1 MFNVSKKFYTNFISF
16 QGEKMFRVAII
27 GRPNVGKSSLFNRII
42 GKRKAIVEDIPGV
55 TRDRIVATALWRGT
69 PFELVDTGGYVQEDQ
84 DRFAPYLLDQIR
96 KELEL
101 SDLFVFVVDGKEGIT
116 QTDREIADILRKT
129 DKPVIV
135 AVNKIDN
142 PSQED
147 RVYEFYELGF
157 EKVIPVSSIQ
167 RTGVAE
173 LLDEIVKYIP
183 EYEIEAQKEE
193 EKEEKGVIKVAIVG
207 KPNAGK
213 SSLLNA
219 ILGEERAVVSNIPG
233 TTRDVVDTFFE
244 WEGNR
249 FLFLDTAGLRK
260 KSRIDYGVE
269 FFSVGRTLEALK
281 KADVVVHVIDAKEGA
296 TEQDTKI
303 AHLIQKY
310 TKPAVIVINKIDT
323 VPQKK
328 EVLNRIKN
336 QVKEKLYFIPYAPV
350 IFVSATQRKGIKQLL
365 QEIIDV
371 YNQAWKRVGTGQLN
385 RAVKQILSLRHPP
398 SFRGKSLK
406 IYYGTQLEGKP
417 PCFLLFVNYPEGFKE
432 SYIRFLENNLRQILG
447 FEKAPIKLIFRARE
461 SRYQKEG

>member
-1 MFNVSKKFYTNFISF
+1 
-16 QGEKMFRVAII
+16 MFRVALI

-42 GKRKAIVEDIPGV
+42 GKRKSIVEDIPGV
-55 TRDRIVATALWRGT
+55 TRDRIVSTAEWRGV
-69 PFELVDTGGYVQEDQ
+69 PFEIVDTGGYLEDDK
-84 DRFAPYLLDQIR
+84 DRFASYLRKQIE

-101 SDLFVFVVDGKEGIT
+101 SDMFVFVVDGKEGLT
-116 QTDREIADILRKT
+116 QADRDVADILRKT
-129 DKPVIV
+129 DKPVVV

-142 PSQED
+142 PQQED
-147 RVYEFYELGF
+147 KAFEFYELGF
-157 EKVIPVSSIQ
+157 DKVIPVSSIQ
-167 RTGVAE
+167 KYGVAE
-173 LLDEIVKYIP
+173 LLDEIVSNIP
-183 EYEIEAQKEE
+183 EYEVEATKETAE
-193 EKEEKGVIKVAIVG
+193 EKEDSRDTIKVAIVG

-233 TTRDVVDTFFE
+233 TTRDVVDTLFE
-244 WEGNR
+244 WNGHR

-260 KSRIDYGVE
+260 KSKVDYGIE

-281 KADVVVHVIDAKEGA
+281 KADVVVHVIDAQEGA

-310 TKPAVIVINKIDT
+310 SKPAVIVINKIDT
-323 VPQKK
+323 LPQRK
-328 EVLNRIKN
+328 EVLNRVKN
-336 QVKEKLYFIPYAPV
+336 QVREKLYFLPYAP
-350 IFVSATQRKGIKQLL
+350 ILLTSAKQKKGIKQLL
-365 QEIIDV
+365 QEIVEV

-385 RAVKQILSLRHPP
+385 RAIQQILSLRQPP
-398 SFRGKSLK
+398 AYRGKPLK

-432 SYIRFLENNLRQILG
+432 HYVRFLENNLRELLG

-461 SRYQKEG
+461 SRF

>member
-1 MFNVSKKFYTNFISF
+1 
-16 QGEKMFRVAII
+16 MFRVAIV

-55 TRDRIVATALWRGT
+55 TRDRIVSTAEWRGV
-69 PFELVDTGGYVQEDQ
+69 PFELVDTGGYLEGD
-84 DRFAPYLLDQIR
+84 DDKFAPYLRKQIE
-96 KELEL
+96 KELDL
-101 SDLFVFVVDGKEGIT
+101 SDLFIFVVDGKEGLT
-116 QTDREIADILRKT
+116 QADRDVADILRKT
-129 DKPVIV
+129 EKPVIV

-142 PSQED
+142 PQQED
-147 RVYEFYELGF
+147 RIYEFYELGF
-157 EKVIPVSSIQ
+157 DKVFPVSSIQ
-167 RTGVAE
+167 KYGVAD
-173 LLDEIVKYIP
+173 LLDEVVSHIP
-183 EYEIEAQKEE
+183 DYEVEASQEEIEEKKEDRD
-193 EKEEKGVIKVAIVG
+193 VIKVAIVG

-233 TTRDVVDTFFE
+233 TTRDVVDTLFE
-244 WEGNR
+244 WNGHR

-260 KSRIDYGVE
+260 KSKVDYGIE
-269 FFSVGRTLEALK
+269 FFSVGRTLDALK

-310 TKPAVIVINKIDT
+310 SKPAVIVINKIDT
-323 VPQKK
+323 LPQRK
-328 EVLNRIKN
+328 EVLNRVRN
-336 QVKEKLYFIPYAPV
+336 QVRERLYFLPYAPIV
-350 IFVSATQRKGIKQLL
+350 MTSAKQKKGIKQLL
-365 QEIIDV
+365 QEIIEV

-385 RAVKQILSLRHPP
+385 RAIQQIISLRQPP
-398 SFRGKSLK
+398 AYRGKPLK

-432 SYIRFLENNLRQILG
+432 HYVRFLENNLREILG

-461 SRYQKEG
+461 SRY